1 MNGKRAFFNPFRM
14 LGLKP
19 ADGNALYDELHSKKV
34 AESSSLEEALLIVM
48 SKIIESTRLLSKC
61 IVNCTAHRV
70 DRYTELA
77 REIHQQEEIL
87 TKDIISS
94 DVTGS
99 MLKSL
104 LTFPHRLAR
113 IGDLLDVILE
123 CCRVKTHEHV
133 EFSDRTEAELDQLF
147 LLLLDMMTNTRDAFN
162 TPDET
167 LLKSISSESRRLGGL
182 LEDFR
187 LAYWQCCDNRIRA
200 ADSSPLYLDILNAI
214 GAVAEHLEKMC
225 RTLLEL
231 KRLAGIHD
239 ERGTVAHEG
248 LRSLSYGAES

>member
-19 ADGNALYDELHSKKV
+19 ADGNTLYETLHSKAV
-34 AESSSLEEALLIVM
+34 AESASLEEALLIVM

-61 IVNCTAHRV
+61 VLNCTANRV
-70 DRYTELA
+70 DRYSALA
-77 REIHQQEEIL
+77 GEIHEQEEIL

-94 DVTGS
+94 DVRGS

-113 IGDLLDVILE
+113 IGDLLDVILD
-123 CCRVKTHEHV
+123 CCRSKSHEDI

-147 LLLLDMMTNTRDAFN
+147 ILLLDMLTNTRDAFN

-167 LLKSISSESRRLGGL
+167 LLKSIISESRRLSGL

-187 LAYWQCCDNRIRA
+187 LTYWQRRDENIHA
-200 ADSSPLYLDILNAI
+200 VNSSPLYLDILNAI

-225 RTLLEL
+225 ATLLEL
-231 KRLAGIHD
+231 KGLAGIHD
-239 ERGTVAHEG
+239 ERNAVERNG
-248 LRSLSYGAES
+248 LRSLSYGSER